1 MNSRRLVPFRLALPA
16 LAFLAV
22 TTWMPPAAAE
32 TVEVAPGVQVTK
44 RTFPVPA
51 NEQPFFGFKVK
62 TEVQREADDKFLKA
76 LLEAAGTKEKALDEI
91 TRRGWRALG
100 AGKLNEAAQR
110 FNQAFLVA
118 PEQSVVYH
126 GFAAIVQIRFNEVDY
141 AEELFRLAQS
151 QPNPLKILNA
161 DYGRLL
167 LIARKPALALPVL
180 EQAVKDMP
188 DFGDAWTNLAWAR
201 LHTADRDG
209 ACAAAAGAM
218 TRRPSSNASVDLN
231 RLRSEAQCG

>member
-1 MNSRRLVPFRLALPA
+1 MNSRRWVPFWSALPV
-16 LAFLAV
+16 LAFLVVA
-22 TTWMPPAAAE
+22 TSTSPAAAE
-32 TVEVAPGVQVTK
+32 TVEVAPGVKVTK
-44 RTFPVPA
+44 RAFPVPA
-51 NEQPFFGFKVK
+51 NEQPFFGFKAK
-62 TEVQREADDKFLKA
+62 TEAQRDADGKFLKA

-110 FNQAFLVA
+110 FNQAFLLA

-126 GFAAIVQIRFNEVDY
+126 GFAAIAQIRFNAVDY
-141 AEELFRLAQS
+141 AEELFRLAQG

-167 LIARKPALALPVL
+167 LVAKKPALALPAL
-180 EQAVKDMP
+180 EQAVKDTP

-201 LHTADRDG
+201 LQTGDPDG

-231 RLRSEAQCG
+231 RLRSETQCK